1 MYADANAIKVAVEV
15 VKNFNTKEDRF
26 NKKDSKE
33 FIDSY
38 NKIMGYDDDDDR
50 RLTAEKMGLM
60 TESELLDL

>member
-1 MYADANAIKVAVEV
+1 MYANANAIKVAIEV

-38 NKIMGYDDDDDR
+38 NKIMGYDDNDDR

-60 TESELLDL
+60 TESELLDS